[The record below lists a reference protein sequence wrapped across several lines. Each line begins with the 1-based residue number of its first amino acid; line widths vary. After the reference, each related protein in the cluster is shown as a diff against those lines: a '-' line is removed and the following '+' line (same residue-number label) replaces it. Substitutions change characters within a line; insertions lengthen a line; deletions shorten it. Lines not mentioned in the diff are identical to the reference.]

1 SWGGEIH
8 SAFKS
13 GFWLSQKP
21 AKGFVC
27 ERGRELEPD

>member
-1 SWGGEIH
+1 GEIH

-13 GFWLSQKP
+13 GFWFSQKP

-27 ERGRELEPD
+27 EWGRELEPD